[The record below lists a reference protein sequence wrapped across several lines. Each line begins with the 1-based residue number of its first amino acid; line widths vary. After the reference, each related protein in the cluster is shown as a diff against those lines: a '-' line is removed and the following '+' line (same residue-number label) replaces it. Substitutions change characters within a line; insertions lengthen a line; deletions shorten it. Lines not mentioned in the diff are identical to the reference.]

1 MLPVEW
7 RAQASADL
15 FDVLS
20 YIADRNESAATSLAE
35 AIEQATSQLPQ
46 HPYLYRLGRVE
57 GTREIVVHP
66 NYLVVYRVG
75 SITIEIVAVV
85 HARQQFPRRDVLS
98 K

>member
-15 FDVLS
+15 EDVLS
-20 YIADRNESAATSLAE
+20 YIADRNESAADSLSE

-46 HPYLYRLGRVE
+46 HPYLYRLGRAE

-66 NYLVVYRVG
+66 NYLVVYHVT
-75 SITIEIVAVV
+75 STVIEIVAVV
-85 HARQQFPRRDVLS
+85 HARQQYPV
-98 K
+98 

>member
-1 MLPVEW
+1 MPPVEW

-15 FDVLS
+15 EDILS
-20 YIADRNESAATSLAE
+20 YIADRNESAAESLNE

-46 HPYLYRLGRVE
+46 HPYLYRLGRAD

-66 NYLVVYRVG
+66 NYLVIYRVT
-75 SITIEIVAVV
+75 SVAIEIVAVV
-85 HARQQFPRRDVLS
+85 HARQQYP